1 MGEDSKV
8 VVAHQNQEM
17 VIWLNLQIIAL
28 PLPVLAD
35 ANGGKMGGR
44 FRRRK

>member
-1 MGEDSKV
+1 MV
-8 VVAHQNQEM
+8 VEHWNQEM

-35 ANGGKMGGR
+35 AERGKILD
-44 FRRRK
+44 KKIVK